1 MMKQYRKYAAPVI
14 LRETAFTPAGSL
26 LAGSVVDDLP
36 TIESSGQEVTTFTSD
51 DFTHTWGE

>member
-1 MMKQYRKYAAPVI
+1 MKQYRKYAAPVI